1 MARSGLCIS
10 GWSPAAYL
18 ANVCGSASGAGDS
31 VHTPRHGDCK
41 PAADFE
47 LRKAALLGW
56 AHPRRNCARP
66 DPAVLQ
72 IWCKGGWNGGP
83 EIQSI

>member
-47 LRKAALLGW
+47 LRKAGTARLG
-56 AHPRRNCARP
+56 ASTAQLRKARSRC
-66 DPAVLQ
+66 VTNLV
-72 IWCKGGWNGGP
+72 
-83 EIQSI
+83 